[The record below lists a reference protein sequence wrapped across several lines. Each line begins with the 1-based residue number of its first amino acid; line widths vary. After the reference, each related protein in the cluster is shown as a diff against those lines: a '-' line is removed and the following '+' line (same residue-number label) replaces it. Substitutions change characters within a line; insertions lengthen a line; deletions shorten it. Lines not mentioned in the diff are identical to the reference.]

1 MEQEHSIERL
11 EEIRGRYPEKFVPEE
26 EIFGHIHRGDTIF
39 ISTGCSE
46 PQHLVN
52 ALINYVSQHPKAIFD
67 AEILHVWTFGVAPYT
82 DARFQHNFRH
92 NSFFISSSTRNAV
105 NQGLADYTPIFL
117 SQVPA
122 LFYRGV
128 IPIDIALIQ
137 TSLPDSHGYMSL
149 GISVDIIKAATE
161 KATTV
166 IAQVNNHMP
175 RVQGDGF
182 INIADVDFIIPYD
195 EPILEYPAETETDTA
210 QGIGK
215 YVARLVQDGDT
226 VQVGYGSIPNAVLS
240 NLHNK
245 KHLGIHTELLSD
257 GIVELMKLGV
267 VDNSQKSIDR
277 GKTIA
282 SFCMGKRS
290 TYEFLHDNPSIEF
303 KTIDYTNNPL
313 IIAQHRNMTAINSA
327 LEIDLTG
334 QATAESIGKIFYSGI
349 GGQADFMRG
358 AILAPGGRTI
368 LTIPATTENGTI
380 SRIVP
385 FLKEGAG
392 TTLIRGDIHYVVT
405 EYGIAY
411 LHGKN
416 IRERAMELIA
426 IAHPKFRGWLLDEAK
441 KHNLIYKDQTL
452 ITGKGGEYPEELETH
467 RTTRSGLEILLRPIK
482 ISDEPLLKD
491 FFYSLS
497 DQSLHRRFMS
507 LRQDMPHERLQEYVI
522 IDYTKGMEIIAVI
535 ELNGRET
542 AVGLGQYWIDEAT
555 HIAEVAFAVGDEYQD
570 KGIGGVLLSYL
581 TYLAK
586 RQGLLGFVADVLVE
600 NRSMLDLFE
609 RQGFDMERHVESGS
623 YRLKMMFRE

>member
-1 MEQEHSIERL
+1 
-11 EEIRGRYPEKFVPEE
+11 
-26 EIFGHIHRGDTIF
+26 
-39 ISTGCSE
+39 
-46 PQHLVN
+46 
-52 ALINYVSQHPKAIFD
+52 
-67 AEILHVWTFGVAPYT
+67 
-82 DARFQHNFRH
+82 
-92 NSFFISSSTRNAV
+92 
-105 NQGLADYTPIFL
+105 
-117 SQVPA
+117 
-122 LFYRGV
+122 
-128 IPIDIALIQ
+128 
-137 TSLPDSHGYMSL
+137 
-149 GISVDIIKAATE
+149 
-161 KATTV
+161 
-166 IAQVNNHMP
+166 MP

-182 INIADVDFIIPYD
+182 ININDIDFIVPYD
-195 EPILEYPAETETDTA
+195 EPILEYPAETETNVA

-226 VQVGYGSIPNAVLS
+226 VQVGYGSIPNAVLA

-277 GKTIA
+277 GKTVA

-334 QATAESIGKIFYSGI
+334 QATAESIGKMFYSGI

-358 AILAPGGRTI
+358 TILAPGGRTI
-368 LTIPATTENGTI
+368 LTIPSTAEKGTT

-392 TTLIRGDIHYVVT
+392 VTLVRGDIHYVVT

-426 IAHPKFRGWLLDEAK
+426 IAHPKFRPWLLEEAK
-441 KHNLIYKDQTL
+441 KQHLIYQDQAF
-452 ITGKGGEYPEELETH
+452 ITGKGGEYPEDLETH
-467 RTTRSGLEILLRPIK
+467 RTTRTGLEILLRPVK

-491 FFYSLS
+491 LFYALS
-497 DQSLHRRFMS
+497 DQSLYTRFIS
-507 LRQDMPHERLQEYVI
+507 PRKDMPHERLQEYVI
-522 IDYTKGMEIIAVI
+522 IDYTKGMAILAVI
-535 ELNGRET
+535 EENET
-542 AVGLGQYWIDEAT
+542 EMVVGLGQYWIDETT
-555 HIAEVAFAVGDEYQD
+555 HTAEVAFAVRDEYQG

-586 RQGLLGFVADVLVE
+586 RQGLLGFVADVLAD
-600 NRSMLDLFE
+600 NRNMLNLFE

-623 YRLKMMFRE
+623 YRLKMTFRD